1 MTREELTQL
10 AAEMDSATEIHPDLR
25 KRFIAARTELFRR
38 GLYDPVLVRFDSATV
53 PRAGLAEVAAELRSI
68 ADGL

>member
-1 MTREELTQL
+1 MTREDLTQL
-10 AAEMDSATEIHPDLR
+10 AAEMESAKDAVPDLR

-53 PRAGLAEVAAELRSI
+53 PAAGLAEVAAQLRAI
-68 ADGL
+68 AEGL

>member
-10 AAEMDSATEIHPDLR
+10 ATEMEGAKTVSPELR
-25 KRFIAARTELFRR
+25 KRFITARTELFRR

-53 PRAGLAEVAAELRSI
+53 PQAALAETAAQLRAI
-68 ADGL
+68 AESL